1 MYVPFRRLHKIWTKI
16 GSLDCL
22 SDDFRIGFALLWIT
36 RDVPTF
42 CSKWKFFFS
51 EHFGT
56 SVKGYEK
63 YLAKKK
69 ETIRQNPYGI
79 EEEEIKKI
87 H

>member
-1 MYVPFRRLHKIWTKI
+1 MII
-16 GSLDCL
+16 L
-22 SDDFRIGFALLWIT
+22 SFGEFLN
-36 RDVPTF
+36 F
-42 CSKWKFFFS
+42 